1 MHHEFTWLE
10 WLFEGV
16 TPKNIHVYSALIVA
30 FFLIGAALLYKRS
43 LKSAEAEL
51 VPSPRLSLKNLF
63 QVTVENVLSLMEGII
78 GPDARRYFPL
88 MGGLFI
94 YIFVNNMLGSIPGF
108 SSATTNVNTNLACAL
123 TVFVYYNYLGIRKQG
138 EVNYFKH
145 FMGPVWW
152 IAPLL
157 LAIELISHI
166 VRPVTLSIRLFA
178 NLTGDHIV
186 LGIFS
191 DLVPLIL
198 PIVFMAF
205 GIFISFIQA
214 FVFVLLSSV
223 YIGLAVAHEEH

>member
-78 GPDARRYFPL
+78 
-88 MGGLFI
+88 I
-94 YIFVNNMLGSIPGF
+94 YIFVNNMLGSTPGF

-138 EVNYFKH
+138 VVNYFKH